1 MISARDSPRS
11 RACASSPSPCSRSTA
26 AACARCSPMRAPNRW
41 CAPSRS
47 SRAACRSSP
56 SRSTSRPRPSA
67 LASRSS
73 AWTTARVLRSAGP
86 FRSPRCCSGGRFRA
100 SLRPGPRTRTTG
112 ARPGIRGSSAN
123 AYGPEGA
130 PVIRVTLSR
139 PSFPPIR
146 TSNRRSFRMS
156 SRPRTVVVLAA
167 GAILGFCGA
176 LTSGGLADRPSEAAH
191 SGHASRPVDGT
202 ALPWQEASLFAE
214 VYERIKR
221 DYVDDVDDHGLM
233 EKALRGMVAALDP
246 HSAYL
251 DSEEFE
257 EIRLSTMGSYP
268 GVGIVD
274 VGRAISHLKR
284 DNLSGLKGLVLD
296 LRNNPGGVL
305 EAGVAV
311 ADDFLDSGVI
321 VTADGRT
328 AEARFRMD
336 ATPGDL
342 IDGAPLVVL
351 VNGGSASASE
361 IVAGALKDHG
371 RALLIG
377 RRTYGKGS
385 VQTVMP
391 LNHGGAVKLTTS
403 RYFTPSGTSIHG
415 KGIIPDLVEEG
426 PGIAPAELLT
436 ARGSPALADRD
447 GDVRVALDALKTGHG
462 FAQASTLPVAMRAF
476 VP

>member
-1 MISARDSPRS
+1 M
-11 RACASSPSPCSRSTA
+11 
-26 AACARCSPMRAPNRW
+26 
-41 CAPSRS
+41 S
-47 SRAACRSSP
+47 SR
-56 SRSTSRPRPSA
+56 
-67 LASRSS
+67 
-73 AWTTARVLRSAGP
+73 
-86 FRSPRCCSGGRFRA
+86 
-100 SLRPGPRTRTTG
+100 
-112 ARPGIRGSSAN
+112 
-123 AYGPEGA
+123 
-130 PVIRVTLSR
+130 
-139 PSFPPIR
+139 
-146 TSNRRSFRMS
+146 S
-156 SRPRTVVVLAA
+156 SRPRTLVAVTA

-176 LTSGGLADRPSEAAH
+176 LTSGVLADRPSEAARA
-191 SGHASRPVDGT
+191 SHASRPIDGT

-221 DYVDDVDDHGLM
+221 DYVDDVDDHALM

-268 GVGIVD
+268 GVGIEVVAEDGVVKVLRPIEGSPAQLAGLAPGDELVRIDGNDIGADLAGAIARMRGASGSLVKLTIRRAGVQAVMDYTLRRAQVEVHSVLQQTLEPGYGYLRITTFSETTPED
-274 VGRAISHLKR
+274 VGRAINRLKR
-284 DNLSGLKGLVLD
+284 DNPGGLKGLVLD

-371 RALLIG
+371 RALLVG

-391 LNHGGAVKLTTS
+391 LTHGGAVKLTTS

-415 KGIIPDLVEEG
+415 KGIIPDVVEEG
-426 PGIAPAELLT
+426 PGPAPAELLT
-436 ARGSPALADRD
+436 AKGTPPLAARD
-447 GDVRVALDALKTGHG
+447 GDVRVALDALKTPHAL
-462 FAQASTLPVAMRAF
+462 AQTSTLPVAVRAL

>member
-1 MISARDSPRS
+1 MRGGSP
-11 RACASSPSPCSRSTA
+11 
-26 AACARCSPMRAPNRW
+26 
-41 CAPSRS
+41 
-47 SRAACRSSP
+47 
-56 SRSTSRPRPSA
+56 
-67 LASRSS
+67 
-73 AWTTARVLRSAGP
+73 
-86 FRSPRCCSGGRFRA
+86 
-100 SLRPGPRTRTTG
+100 
-112 ARPGIRGSSAN
+112 
-123 AYGPEGA
+123 
-130 PVIRVTLSR
+130 
-139 PSFPPIR
+139 
-146 TSNRRSFRMS
+146 
-156 SRPRTVVVLAA
+156 RPRTLLALIA
-167 GAILGFCGA
+167 GAVLGFGGA
-176 LTSGGLADRPSEAAH
+176 LTGGVLADRPSEAALP
-191 SGHASRPVDGT
+191 GHPARPVAGA

-221 DYVDDVDDHGLM
+221 DYVDDVDDHALM

-251 DSEEFE
+251 DSAEFE

-268 GVGIVD
+268 GVGIEVVAEDGVVKVLHPIEGSPAQQAGLEPGDELVRIDGNDIGADLAGAIALMRGASGSLVKLSVRRAGRPGLIEYALHRAQVEVHSVAQQSLEPGYGYLRITSFSETTPGD
-274 VGRAISHLKR
+274 VGRAVARLKR
-284 DNLSGLKGLVLD
+284 DNPGGLKGLVLD

-305 EAGVAV
+305 ESGVAV

-328 AEARFRMD
+328 PEARFRMD

-361 IVAGALKDHG
+361 IVAGALKDHA
-371 RALLIG
+371 RALLVG

-391 LNHGGAVKLTTS
+391 LGRGGAVKLTTS

-415 KGIIPDLVEEG
+415 KGIVPDIVQDG
-426 PGIAPAELLT
+426 PGQAPAELLT
-436 ARGSPALADRD
+436 GKGSRPLADRD
-447 GDVRVALDALKTGHG
+447 SDVRVALETLKTRAVA
-462 FAQASTLPVAMRAF
+462 AQPAATPVAMRSL